1 MLVALLAAFEKP
13 VLVEFKPFLVVN
25 YFPLTVFSLDA
36 CCAALLVNL
45 DFVGVLKV
53 DCGVESPLDFD
64 CCVFY

>member
-1 MLVALLAAFEKP
+1 MLVALLTAFEKP
-13 VLVEFKPFLVVN
+13 VLVEFNPFLVVI

-36 CCAALLVNL
+36 CWAALLVNL

-53 DCGVESPLDFD
+53 DYGVESPLDFD